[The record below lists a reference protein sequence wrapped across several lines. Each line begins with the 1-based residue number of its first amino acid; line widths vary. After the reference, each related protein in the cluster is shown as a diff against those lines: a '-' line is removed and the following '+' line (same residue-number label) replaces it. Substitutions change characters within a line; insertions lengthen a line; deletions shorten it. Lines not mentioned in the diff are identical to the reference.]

1 MLGWSFLE
9 RCSGS
14 VADRSTAASE
24 YGLVRASVI
33 NELAG
38 GLESENMP
46 VLQLLELQQSR
57 ALHYSLASWQEPG
70 EEGKQEQLV
79 LKEEEARV

>member
-1 MLGWSFLE
+1 M
-9 RCSGS
+9 
-14 VADRSTAASE
+14 
-24 YGLVRASVI
+24 RASVI
-33 NELAG
+33 HERAA

-46 VLQLLELQQSR
+46 VSQLLELEQSK

-79 LKEEEARV
+79 LKGEEARV